1 MKPMFIISSLPE
13 WLTVQGVEQPFLVL
27 WVIQFISLPV
37 LGLSFLE
44 ELIQAGILLHIETP
58 FLALTLAVDIFD
70 SLEQVHLVVQQHT
83 HRGARR
89 TTTRNALR

>member
-1 MKPMFIISSLPE
+1 MFIISSLPE

-37 LGLSFLE
+37 LALSFLE
-44 ELIQAGILLHIETP
+44 ELIQAGILLHVETP
-58 FLALTLAVDIFD
+58 FLTLTLAVDIID
-70 SLEQVHLVVQQHT
+70 SLEQVYLVVQKQT
-83 HRGARR
+83 HEGARR

>member
-1 MKPMFIISSLPE
+1 MFIISSLPE

-27 WVIQFISLPV
+27 WVIQFISLLV
-37 LGLSFLE
+37 LGLTLFEEFIESGHFL
-44 ELIQAGILLHIETP
+44 HVETP
-58 FLALTLAVDIFD
+58 LLTLTLAVDIFD